1 MAIDENAFRRALAK
15 FASGVTVIASAAE
28 GEMGGITVS
37 AFCSLS
43 LRPPLVLACID
54 ERASILPLLR
64 RSGAFSVNILS
75 KDQAG
80 LSNQFASKMSDKFQG
95 IDYEIGPLGQPLLP
109 GAQAQ
114 LVCTLAE
121 EWQGGDHRVIV
132 GQVEWTHADDAQSP
146 LLYYTSQ
153 YGSFQPLS

>member
-1 MAIDENAFRRALAK
+1 MAIDENAFRKALAR
-15 FASGVTVIASAAE
+15 FASGVTVITAAAE

-64 RSGAFSVNILS
+64 RSGAFAVNILS
-75 KDQAG
+75 DEQSG

-95 IDYEIGPLGQPLLP
+95 VSYDIGPLGQPLLA
-109 GAQAQ
+109 GAQAH
-114 LVCTLAE
+114 LVCTLVH
-121 EWQGGDHRVIV
+121 EWEGGDHRVLV
-132 GQVEWTHADDAQSP
+132 GQVEAASVDESRTP
-146 LLYYTSQ
+146 LLYYASQ
-153 YGSFQPLS
+153 YGSFHPLS

>member
-1 MAIDENAFRRALAK
+1 MAIDENAFRKALAR
-15 FASGVTVIASAAE
+15 FASGVTVITAAKD
-28 GEMGGITVS
+28 GAMGGITVS

-64 RSGAFSVNILS
+64 QSGAFAVNILS
-75 KDQAG
+75 EDQSG

-95 IDYEIGPLGQPLLP
+95 MPYDIGPWGQPLLA
-109 GAQAQ
+109 GAHAH
-114 LVCTLAE
+114 LVCTLAH
-121 EWQGGDHRVIV
+121 EWQGGDHRVLV
-132 GQVEWTHADDAQSP
+132 GQVEAASVDESRKP

-153 YGSFQPLS
+153 YGSFHPLS

>member
-1 MAIDENAFRRALAK
+1 MAIDEYAFRKALAR
-15 FASGVTVIASAAE
+15 FASGVTVITAATE

-43 LRPPLVLACID
+43 LLPPLVLACID

-64 RSGAFSVNILS
+64 RSGAFAVNILS
-75 KDQAG
+75 DDQSG

-95 IDYEIGPLGQPLLP
+95 VSYDVGPLGQPLLA
-109 GAQAQ
+109 GAQAY
-114 LVCTLAE
+114 LVCTLVH
-121 EWQGGDHRVIV
+121 EWKGGDHRVVV
-132 GQVEWTHADDAQSP
+132 GQVEAASADESRTP
-146 LLYYTSQ
+146 LLYYASQ